1 MYQFITDRLHIK
13 NVYHEGIA
21 WFIEFLTFRQITLK
35 VSQEFL
41 VMNPATT
48 SSFDGDPTSIFLEHL
63 FDDLFTLRDRF
74 RELGMANGAGA
85 VYLSDGF
92 PR

>member
-1 MYQFITDRLHIK
+1 VYQFITDRLHIK

-63 FDDLFTLRDRF
+63 FDDLFTLRD
-74 RELGMANGAGA
+74 
-85 VYLSDGF
+85 
-92 PR
+92 